1 MPETNQELYD
11 KLQKYLQIKKELEED
26 IKNTENWLKEAKEE
40 NEEIDIEVA
49 QWRLERDQLL
59 LNAVELAISDIKEKR
74 AYTLILKSYTEVPDF
89 ENTIEAVNVIKAL
102 KEFKNLFPE
111 WDDLVILKKIDFPIN
126 NLSEE
131 DRIILKLLDKIKEL
145 EIEKYKAE

>member
-1 MPETNQELYD
+1 MPETNQE
-11 KLQKYLQIKKELEED
+11 KLQKYLKIKKELEEE
-26 IKNTENWLKEAKEE
+26 IKNNENWLKEAKEE
-40 NEEIDIEVA
+40 NDETDIEVA
-49 QWRLERDQLL
+49 QWSLERNQLL

-74 AYTLILKSYTEVPDF
+74 AYTLILKSYTESPDF
-89 ENTIEAVNVIKAL
+89 KKTIEAENVIKAL
-102 KEFKNLFPE
+102 KKFKILWPE
-111 WDDLVILKKIDFPIN
+111 WDDLVILKRIDFPIN

>member
-1 MPETNQELYD
+1 MPETNQE
-11 KLQKYLQIKKELEED
+11 KLQKYLKIKKELEEE
-26 IKNTENWLKEAKEE
+26 IKNNENWLKEAKEKD
-40 NEEIDIEVA
+40 NEIDIEVA
-49 QWRLERDQLL
+49 EWSLERNQLL

-89 ENTIEAVNVIKAL
+89 VKTIEAENVIKAL
-102 KEFKNLFPE
+102 KEFKNLLPE
-111 WDDLVILKKIDFPIN
+111 WDDLVILKRIDFPIN

>member
-1 MPETNQELYD
+1 MPETNQE
-11 KLQKYLQIKKELEED
+11 KLQKYLQIKKELEEE
-26 IKNTENWLKEAKEE
+26 IKNSENWLKEAKEE
-40 NEEIDIEVA
+40 NNETDIEIA
-49 QWRLERDQLL
+49 QWSLERNQLL
-59 LNAVELAISDIKEKR
+59 LSAVELAISDIKEKR

-89 ENTIEAVNVIKAL
+89 EKTIEAENVIKAL
-102 KEFKNLFPE
+102 KEFKNLLPE

>member
-1 MPETNQELYD
+1 MPETNEE
-11 KLQKYLQIKKELEED
+11 KLQKYLKIKKELEEE
-26 IKNTENWLKEAKEE
+26 IKNNENWLKEAKEE
-40 NEEIDIEVA
+40 NNETDIEVA
-49 QWRLERDQLL
+49 EWSLEINQLL

-89 ENTIEAVNVIKAL
+89 EKTIEAENVIKAL
-102 KEFKNLFPE
+102 KEFKNLLPE
-111 WDDLVILKKIDFPIN
+111 WDDLIILKKIDFPIN

-145 EIEKYKAE
+145 EIEKYKTE